1 MTAANAANWHVDEL
15 ALESFIPSEALDYD
29 DSEVLE
35 ISIEPVR
42 HFAHVK
48 RAVVEIHCDI
58 SPPYA
63 SDDHVR
69 MGVAA
74 FFAAA
79 ASRDNLLSTNDN
91 FKEVS
96 SSLLGRPHTNQR

>member
-1 MTAANAANWHVDEL
+1 MTAANAANWRVDEL
-15 ALESFIPSEALDYD
+15 ARESFIPFEATKA
-29 DSEVLE
+29 DSEVPE
-35 ISIEPVR
+35 IPIDPAR